1 MNGGSIQTDEINS
14 VLQNSIE
21 ESVSRSLK
29 TVMDGITDWLSF
41 LMWGAVGAA
50 FGLIGIAVTLIGTW
64 LFGDDEETAQ
74 RKQEE
79 KNKAKRLSRNN
90 RQKVYA
96 EVMKQQDD
104 IVEKIEENIYPEL
117 KGLRLNEMLS
127 RQAQALKNEVMKT
140 IDQTQINI
148 D

>member
-1 MNGGSIQTDEINS
+1 MKQH
-14 VLQNSIE
+14 
-21 ESVSRSLK
+21 
-29 TVMDGITDWLSF
+29 
-41 LMWGAVGAA
+41 
-50 FGLIGIAVTLIGTW
+50 
-64 LFGDDEETAQ
+64 DEETAQ